1 MKLPKTALK
10 RLIKEEIS
18 KVLKE
23 NKASQCKHT
32 TLLLES
38 KISIN
43 EYKTH
48 LRYLEKELVFLLE
61 QGDQNKIQQWFE
73 ANVFTKVAT
82 LAQKVSQNLQKLPS
96 GILNVV
102 VNGLKGILSIV
113 SKFKT
118 RFPKLFKITLVL
130 ALGIA
135 ILLFIGVGSAYA
147 AAGGDPAAMG
157 YSPVQLDAM
166 VGLLDM
172 VQNSLIGSK
181 EASFIDIGE
190 AKIYLQDL
198 KDGNL
203 DIKDY
208 SSTARGLAA
217 KAETL
222 FRSLMQDANNP
233 DTQVANRALET
244 LADALEKGKSLAGKL
259 SMGGVKIGPT
269 GGIGI

>member
-1 MKLPKTALK
+1 MKLPKTTLK

-48 LRYLEKELVFLLE
+48 LRYLEKELTFLLE

-73 ANVFTKVAT
+73 TNVFTKVGT
-82 LAQKVSQNLQKLPS
+82 FAQKVSQNLQKLPS

-157 YSPVQLDAM
+157 YSPAQLDAM
-166 VGLLDM
+166 VGLLEILHDEL
-172 VQNSLIGSK
+172 VKNRVATS
-181 EASFIDIGE
+181 IDIGE
-190 AKIYLQDL
+190 ARVYLQDL
-198 KDGNL
+198 KDGKL

-208 SSTARGLAA
+208 SNTARELAA
-217 KAETL
+217 RTETL
-222 FRSLMQDANNP
+222 FRGLMQDTNNP
-233 DTQVANRALET
+233 DTQVANTALET
-244 LADALEKGKSLAGKL
+244 LLDALEKGKQAVGKL
-259 SMGGVKIGPT
+259 NFGPVKIGPT